1 MYALVEWLN
10 ACMRGG
16 LISRKQQEV
25 ILLLA
30 AGWTD
35 EAVGN
40 KLDISSR
47 TVQRHVSRT
56 MTLVG
61 ARSRL
66 ELGVLLS
73 SRAQSW
79 AIRRA
84 RTNRQSFALEPVT
97 G

>member
-1 MYALVEWLN
+1 
-10 ACMRGG
+10 MRSG
-16 LISRKQQEV
+16 LISRTQQQV

-30 AGWTD
+30 AGYTD
-35 EAVGN
+35 EAVSN
-40 KLDISSR
+40 RLDISSR

-66 ELGVLLS
+66 ELGILLA

-79 AIRRA
+79 GMRARAGKQRRGRRA
-84 RTNRQSFALEPVT
+84 AVIGTLVP
-97 G
+97 

>member
-1 MYALVEWLN
+1 MYVLTEWLN
-10 ACMRGG
+10 ACMRVG
-16 LISRKQQEV
+16 LISTTQQEV

-30 AGWTD
+30 DGWTD

-66 ELGVLLS
+66 ELGILLS
-73 SRAQSW
+73 NRAQSW
-79 AIRRA
+79 VMRRA
-84 RTNRQSFALEPVT
+84 QSNGQCFALKQAT

>member
-1 MYALVEWLN
+1 MYVLIEWLN

-16 LISRKQQEV
+16 LISRTQQEV

-66 ELGVLLS
+66 ELGILLS

-79 AIRRA
+79 VMRRA
-84 RTNRQSFALEPVT
+84 RSNRQCFALEPAT